1 MPFIQTGIA
10 KRILNIQSRRT
21 MQDLLVR
28 KALLHIRLGNNRSR
42 LVPEDYVLGLAQY
55 QHGRDLTST
64 LVRQFNATTEGLRL
78 IAEAKIE
85 LADAISGRPKHTVE
99 EVAAIFGVEHNTVG
113 RWIRDG
119 LLQAEM
125 ERRPGVVS
133 TSGKPQTGQYA
144 VTAGTL
150 RRFATWVTPV

>member
-1 MPFIQTGIA
+1 MSFIQTGIA
-10 KRILNIQSRRT
+10 QRILNIQSRRT

-42 LVPEDYVLGLAQY
+42 LVPEAYVLGLTQY
-55 QHGRDLTST
+55 QHGRDLTSA
-64 LVRQFNATTEGLRL
+64 LVRQFNATTEGQRL
-78 IAEAKIE
+78 IAEAKKN
-85 LADAISGRPKHTVE
+85 LATAINERPKHTVE
-99 EVAAIFGVEHNTVG
+99 EVVAIFGVEHNTVG
-113 RWIRDG
+113 RWIRSG
-119 LLQAEM
+119 LLQAET

-144 VTAGTL
+144 VAAETL